1 MKIAIV
7 SGGFD
12 PLHSGHIQ
20 MIDEASKHG
29 NVIVALNSDEWL
41 ARKKGRCFINFEERS
56 TILKSLRN
64 VYEVLDFNDDDNTAC
79 DALKIIRDQY
89 PNSEIIFCNGGDR
102 NINTTPEQ
110 NIAEE
115 LNIKCL
121 FGIGGDYKKQSSSTL
136 LKNWIAGETIKRPWG
151 SYTILENNPKKYKI
165 KRITVDPTKRLS
177 LQMHHHRSEHWVVVS
192 GIAEIELDGKTTC
205 LRIGESTFVQSGI
218 NHRLKNP
225 GKIPLEVIEVQIG
238 EYLEED
244 DIIRFEDDFNRG
256 NYSSHE

>member
-1 MKIAIV
+1 MEYKIAIV

-20 MIDEASKHG
+20 MIKEASEHG
-29 NVIVALNSDEWL
+29 KVIVALNSDDWL
-41 ARKKGRCFINFEERS
+41 TRKKGRSFINFEERS
-56 TILKSLRN
+56 TILKSLRD
-64 VYEVLDFNDDDNTAC
+64 VYKVISFTDDDDTARN
-79 DALKIIRDQY
+79 ALEIVREQY
-89 PNSEIIFCNGGDR
+89 PESEIVFCNGGDR

-110 NIAEE
+110 KKADE

-136 LKNWIAGETIKRPWG
+136 LKNWIAGETTIRPWG
-151 SYTILENNPKKYKI
+151 SYTILEENPKRYKI
-165 KRITVDPTKRLS
+165 KRITVNPTEKLS

-192 GIAEIELDGKTTC
+192 GVAEIELDGKTTL

-218 NHRLKNP
+218 KHRLKNP
-225 GKIPLEVIEVQIG
+225 GMILLEVIEVQIG

-244 DIIRFEDDFNRG
+244 DIIRFEDDYNRG
-256 NYSSHE
+256 K